1 VKLLIVEDDETT
13 LAFFEE
19 ELAKS
24 PVVQPAYAKSR
35 DSAFAILKRQ
45 SFDLVILDLKIPTTD
60 GSLDADLD
68 HGLAVHAAILHDAQG
83 TPVVIFSGFG
93 TVPLLTAL
101 LDKSKKHDVWGTGV
115 ERTMAIFRAKSD
127 MADCFAQI
135 REVVAEIAALWQ
147 IEISFGTDLID
158 LSYEQRKV
166 LRIFA
171 RRNGGRNVHVTR
183 LGGGLSAALTCR
195 IVIQDNNRVPV
206 CYAAVKLGD
215 IRDLEHEYHG
225 YQLHVAPR
233 IRLGG
238 FAHVI
243 DFIKAGAGG
252 TGGLFY
258 GLAKEHDSSLLDEM
272 RLSPATT
279 DQIVNQLRAL
289 ETTWQTGAPASDRTV
304 AEMRR
309 DMIEDSELQPHVGML
324 PFDWQRLEQTN
335 VRVSECPQHGDLHG
349 LNVLLKNRAEPLL
362 IDFGAVGL
370 APSCIDPLVLEL
382 SLLFHPAC
390 RRVCGAWPTVD
401 QAKKWDD
408 LDAFTGGC
416 PFPAYIRACRKWAFE
431 IEAGDK
437 AVFAT
442 AYAFS
447 VRQLKFGGIDHDLAI
462 AVAEVA
468 NRRIMAD

>member
-1 VKLLIVEDDETT
+1 MKLLIVEDDETSI
-13 LAFFEE
+13 AFFAE
-19 ELAKS
+19 ELARP
-24 PVVQPAYAKSR
+24 PVVQPVFAKSR
-35 DSAFAILKRQ
+35 DSAIATLKGQ
-45 SFDLVILDLKIPTTD
+45 TFDLVILDLKIPTTD
-60 GSLDADLD
+60 GSLDAEPT
-68 HGLAVHAAILHDAQG
+68 HGLAVHAAVLDDAKG

-93 TVPLLTAL
+93 TLKLLTDL
-101 LDKSKKHDVWGTGV
+101 LEKSEKHDVCGTGV
-115 ERTMAIFRAKSD
+115 QRTMTLFREKSD
-127 MADCFAQI
+127 MAECLTQI
-135 REVVAEIAALWQ
+135 RNFAVEIAALGQ

-158 LSYEQRKV
+158 LSYEQKKV

-171 RRNGGRNVHVTR
+171 RRNGGRNVHVTK

-195 IVIQDNNRVPV
+195 IVIQDDNRVPV
-206 CYAAVKLGD
+206 CYAAVKLGN

-243 DFIKAGAGG
+243 DFIKAGAAGI
-252 TGGLFY
+252 GGLFY

-279 DQIVNQLRAL
+279 DQIINQLRAL
-289 ETTWQTGAPASDRTV
+289 ETRWQTGAPASDRTV
-304 AEMRR
+304 AEIRR
-309 DMIEDSELQPHVGML
+309 DMIEDSEFQPHVGML

-335 VRVSECPQHGDLHG
+335 VRVSRCSQHRDLHG
-349 LNVLLKNRAEPLL
+349 LNVLLKNRGEPLL
-362 IDFGAVGL
+362 IDFGAVGP
-370 APSCIDPLVLEL
+370 APACIDPLILEL

-390 RRVCGAWPTVD
+390 RDVCGAWPTVD
-401 QAKKWDD
+401 QTKKWDD
-408 LDAFTGGC
+408 LDVFTGGC

-447 VRQLKFGGIDHDLAI
+447 VRQLKFDGINHELAI
-462 AVAEVA
+462 AVAEAA